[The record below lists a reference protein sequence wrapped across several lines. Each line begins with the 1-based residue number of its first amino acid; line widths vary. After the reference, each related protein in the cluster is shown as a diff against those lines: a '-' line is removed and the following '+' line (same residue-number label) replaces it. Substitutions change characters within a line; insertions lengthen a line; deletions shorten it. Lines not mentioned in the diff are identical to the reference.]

1 MRPTAR
7 RHERNALFIFFL
19 QLRDTLHGGR
29 LYVFS
34 ILVALTWV
42 LWAIKLR
49 LSRRY
54 TPWVGEHETT
64 ASVVIPVVD
73 EPVGLFHERGQ
84 VSQVGERFCGGT
96 ALVVFDGRLQQLA
109 PRDRHDVELR
119 AVGKSGG
126 RRGRERERREDQRE
140 ESLDIA
146 VPF

>member
-1 MRPTAR
+1 V
-7 RHERNALFIFFL
+7 FIFFL

-54 TPWVGEHETT
+54 APWVGEHVTT

-73 EPVGLFHERGQ
+73 AGRVDGVITRADFFARLAD
-84 VSQVGERFCGGT
+84 RF
-96 ALVVFDGRLQQLA
+96 
-109 PRDRHDVELR
+109 
-119 AVGKSGG
+119 
-126 RRGRERERREDQRE
+126 
-140 ESLDIA
+140 LDA
-146 VPF
+146 NG

>member
-1 MRPTAR
+1 M
-7 RHERNALFIFFL
+7 FIFFL

-73 EPVGLFHERGQ
+73 EPVGLFHEVLDHITEQTPHEVIVVINGPRNEKLEQ
-84 VSQVGERFCGGT
+84 VCDNYPGVHWMWT
-96 ALVVFDGRLQQLA
+96 
-109 PRDRHDVELR
+109 
-119 AVGKSGG
+119 
-126 RRGRERERREDQRE
+126 
-140 ESLDIA
+140 A
-146 VPF
+146 VPGN

>member
-1 MRPTAR
+1 M
-7 RHERNALFIFFL
+7 FIFFL

-73 EPVGLFHERGQ
+73 EPVGLFHEVLDHITEQTPHQ
-84 VSQVGERFCGGT
+84 VTSASSTTAKSARSIGVRQGGAPTAQSTSVTLPHERHT
-96 ALVVFDGRLQQLA
+96 R
-109 PRDRHDVELR
+109 
-119 AVGKSGG
+119 
-126 RRGRERERREDQRE
+126 
-140 ESLDIA
+140 
-146 VPF
+146 

>member
-1 MRPTAR
+1 M
-7 RHERNALFIFFL
+7 FIFFL

-54 TPWVGEHETT
+54 APWVGEHATS

-73 EPVGLFHERGQ
+73 EPVGLFHEVLDHITEQAPHQ
-84 VSQVGERFCGGT
+84 VIVVINGPRNQKLEQVC
-96 ALVVFDGRLQQLA
+96 
-109 PRDRHDVELR
+109 DVSVSMTR
-119 AVGKSGG
+119 N
-126 RRGRERERREDQRE
+126 
-140 ESLDIA
+140 
-146 VPF
+146 VPWFFW